1 MNRLS
6 VQQSPAELCG
16 FRKTF
21 PSLILIPGHARN
33 FRRSQFMQGLVF
45 LLREAFTLPSTILLL
60 VILSLS
66 QDQPHLQFNLSE
78 ISVVPDSA
86 LP

>member
-1 MNRLS
+1 
-6 VQQSPAELCG
+6 
-16 FRKTF
+16 
-21 PSLILIPGHARN
+21 
-33 FRRSQFMQGLVF
+33 MQGLVF

>member
-1 MNRLS
+1 
-6 VQQSPAELCG
+6 
-16 FRKTF
+16 
-21 PSLILIPGHARN
+21 
-33 FRRSQFMQGLVF
+33 MQGLVF
-45 LLREAFTLPSTILLL
+45 LLREAFTLLSTILLL
-60 VILSLS
+60 VILS